1 MTEPVSH
8 ALVTQVW
15 QEMASMPT
23 DAAPALV
30 ERMQDEQPAL
40 LAYLLALESYD
51 LPQEEFEVILY
62 LGIAVWQMMKRGY
75 PRLLRASI
83 KKIEGA
89 EEENTK
95 TVDFMEQDSEGD
107 FVSATQ
113 AILEA
118 YPEPEVLRYIVEA
131 LMEPD
136 PEDVVLSDEEVGI
149 AFLHLKTVLDALIRC
164 RPK

>member
-1 MTEPVSH
+1 MTEPVPQ

-40 LAYLLALESYD
+40 LAYLLALEAYD

-62 LGIAVWQMMKRGY
+62 LGIAIWQMMKRGH
-75 PRLLRASI
+75 PRLMRASI
-83 KKIEGA
+83 KKIEQA

-95 TVDFMEQDSEGD
+95 TLDFMEKDTEGD
-107 FVSATQ
+107 FVSAT
-113 AILEA
+113 LRLLDA
-118 YPEPEVLRYIVEA
+118 YPEPEVLRYIVET

-136 PEDVVLSDEEVGI
+136 PDDVELSDEAVGI
-149 AFLHLKTVLDALIRC
+149 AFLHLKTALDALIRC

>member
-1 MTEPVSH
+1 MTEPVSQV
-8 ALVTQVW
+8 LVTQVW

-40 LAYLLALESYD
+40 LAYLLALESYE

-62 LGIAVWQMMKRGY
+62 LGIAVWQMMKRGH

-95 TVDFMEQDSEGD
+95 TLDFMEQDSEGD
-107 FVSATQ
+107 FVSAT
-113 AILEA
+113 
-118 YPEPEVLRYIVEA
+118 
-131 LMEPD
+131 
-136 PEDVVLSDEEVGI
+136 
-149 AFLHLKTVLDALIRC
+149 
-164 RPK
+164 